1 LISWRGR
8 REEAPYLKTPGRK
21 KKVKRKNKSQAPSVE
36 A

>member
-1 LISWRGR
+1 MERKKR
-8 REEAPYLKTPGRK
+8 RSAIFKNSREK